1 MRYDSHD
8 SVCNSFLQARPFMQ
22 DVIPNYTTFYMYI
35 YIYIYIYITIMY
47 YISENTLKYLKIF
60 YSVIQNNIIQL

>member
-35 YIYIYIYITIMY
+35 YIYIYIHYNYVLYFGKHFEIF
-47 YISENTLKYLKIF
+47 ENIL
-60 YSVIQNNIIQL
+60 